1 MCSKQ
6 PRKQVTSSLGGAG
19 RGTAIYGGTFNPIH
33 LGHLRLG
40 EALVSEG
47 LVEELWFLV
56 SPQNPFKVN
65 QELLDDEE
73 RLRLAR
79 LAVEGRER
87 LHVSDAEFR
96 MPRPSYMVHTLEYLR
111 REHPDREFVLV
122 IGADNWERFPQW
134 YESEEILRRHRLII
148 LPRPG
153 YTLEGLPEGV
163 TVARTPLLNISS
175 TDIRRAIASGSYH
188 GKGLPRVVWNEIRR
202 KGLYK
207 SK

>member
-1 MCSKQ
+1 MSYK
-6 PRKQVTSSLGGAG
+6 P
-19 RGTAIYGGTFNPIH
+19 TALYGGTFNPIH

-40 EALVSEG
+40 EALVREG

-73 RLRLAR
+73 RLRLAQ
-79 LAVEGRER
+79 LAVEGREG

-96 MPRPSYMVHTLEYLR
+96 MPRPSYMVHTLEALR
-111 REHPDREFVLV
+111 REHPDREFILV

-134 YESEEILRRHRLII
+134 YESEEILRHHRLII

-153 YTLEGLPEGV
+153 YTLEDLPDNV
-163 TVARTPLLNISS
+163 TVAHTPLLNISS
-175 TDIRRAIASGSYH
+175 TDIRRQIASGHYR
-188 GKGLPRVVWNEIRR
+188 GKGLPRAVWNEIRR
-202 KGLYK
+202 KGLYQE
-207 SK
+207 